1 MMAGIGF
8 ELRKMFREQGMVNQ
22 LKAYAYSSLTTIG
35 PMILSMGLI
44 VALQRI
50 TATKQMGY
58 ANWELYIATVSY
70 CFIFSIVFTSGI
82 SMVLTRYTADMLYE
96 KKYSRLMSAYY
107 GALIVMLPIAAVV
120 GALFLSAVSA
130 GWMYKASAYFFFL
143 LLIIVWIQGV
153 FLSALKDYVRIVRGF
168 AIGSVAAVCSGWV
181 LSRLTTLDSTVTPLI
196 SLDIGFLLI
205 VILSNLHFEQR
216 FPRAEQGYYFE
227 YLGYMKKYASLFF
240 AGCFVYSGIY
250 LHNFVYWLSPGG
262 RSIADQFLIM
272 PFYDLPVFYAF
283 LTVLP
288 TFVTFVVS
296 VETAFYEKFRLY
308 YLNIVNGGT
317 IQDIKVAKQQMQ
329 KTLMKQVSFLVE
341 VQLLFTIL
349 SIALGIKFLP
359 KIGFTMAQLD
369 LFIILSLAYF
379 LFIIFF
385 VLTHILMY
393 FDDRKGV
400 LGISAMFAIFN
411 ILFSYWMM
419 NVGFDGLGMFIASAI
434 AVGLVF
440 ARLLYVLRNID
451 YYTFC
456 SQPITL
462 QTARKKHRQFG
473 KAASTA
479 FVLVVSTMLLSAC
492 TFGSSIESNEEEDVQ
507 VEEIVNRASMPNNIN
522 TQLTED
528 ERLYERDDDSSLKT
542 LYITVLPK
550 KKNKDESLDWYGL
563 NRKTEKTFG
572 EKLPIIMQEGFSD
585 EDAPRSGMF
594 GYGTTVENATIQLR
608 GRSAW
613 NQPQKSFRIKLN
625 DEAGLYMG
633 QQTVNLNKHISEFS
647 RVRNKLSFDLMETIP
662 NITSLRTQFIHLY
675 VKDLSTGAKEAPYE
689 DYGLFTHVEQPNKKF
704 LKSHMLDPNGYL
716 YKVNFFEFDR
726 YEDFIKEETDPDF
739 DLEKFETILEVK
751 GRKEHGKL
759 IKMLDDV
766 NNLSM
771 PIEDV
776 MSLHFDEEN
785 FLTWTAINILMDNM
799 DTEANNFFLYSPIN
813 NNKWY
818 ILPWDYDG
826 GWELQRKAKTMQ
838 TFQTGISNY
847 WVSKLANR
855 YFRKQGNVDKLT
867 AKIEELHKNYINE
880 QTIAVQLERY
890 RDIVE
895 PFLYRYPDTNF
906 LPSHAGDYDEELQII
921 LQTPEASLRRYYED
935 LEKPKPYYMHDVE
948 DVGDKLKFAW
958 GLSFDLQD
966 DELFYDIA
974 VSRNLE
980 FTDIVFEKKDISL
993 NSIEIEKL
1001 PPGTYYWKSGVRD
1014 EHGNRQDAFDLTID
1028 DDEVLHDGV
1037 REFEV
1042 E

>member
-1 MMAGIGF
+1 MAGIGF

-22 LKAYAYSSLTTIG
+22 LKAYAYSSLTTVG

-44 VALQRI
+44 IALQRI
-50 TATKQMGY
+50 TATEQMGY
-58 ANWELYIATVSY
+58 MDWELYIATVSY

-120 GALFLSAVSA
+120 CALFLSGVSA
-130 GWMYKASAYFFFL
+130 GWMYKVSAYFFFL

-168 AIGSVAAVCSGWV
+168 AIGSTVALGSGWM
-181 LSRLTTLDSTVTPLI
+181 LSRFTSFDSTVTPLI
-196 SLDIGFLLI
+196 SLDIGFLII

-250 LHNFVYWLSPGG
+250 LHNFVYWLSLSG
-262 RSIADQFLIM
+262 REVADQFRIM

-296 VETAFYEKFRLY
+296 VETAFYEKFRIY
-308 YLNIVNGGT
+308 YLNILNGGT
-317 IQDIKVAKQQMQ
+317 ILDIKAAKQQMQ

-359 KIGFTMAQLD
+359 KIGFSMAQLD
-369 LFIILSLAYF
+369 LFIILVLAYF

-385 VLTHILMY
+385 VLTHVLMY

-400 LGISAMFAIFN
+400 LGISLMFAMLN
-411 ILFSYWMM
+411 IGFTYWMM
-419 NVGFDGLGMFIASAI
+419 KVGFDGLGIFIASAI

-456 SQPITL
+456 AQPITL
-462 QTARKKHRQFG
+462 KLEGKKRRQSG
-473 KAASTA
+473 KVATTGS
-479 FVLVVSTMLLSAC
+479 VLLVLTMLLSAC
-492 TFGSSIESNEEEDVQ
+492 SFNSSTEDNEEKGMEVQ
-507 VEEIVNRASMPNNIN
+507 EKVNRASIPDEISS
-522 TQLTED
+522 QLTED

-550 KKNKDESLDWYGL
+550 KKKDEPLDWYGL
-563 NRKTEKTFG
+563 NRKTEKTFD

-585 EDAPRSGMF
+585 EDGPRSGLY
-594 GYGTTVENATIQLR
+594 GYGTTVENGTIQLR

-625 DEAGLYMG
+625 DEAGMYMG
-633 QQTVNLNKHISEFS
+633 QQTINLNKHISEFS

-662 NITSLRTQFIHLY
+662 DITSLRTQFIHLY
-675 VKDLSTGAKEAPYE
+675 VKDLSTDVKDAPYE

-704 LKSHMLDPNGYL
+704 LKSHLLDPNGYL

-759 IKMLDDV
+759 IKMLEDV

-776 MSLHFDEEN
+776 MDLHFDEEN

-826 GWELQRKAKTMQ
+826 GWELQRQAKTMQ
-838 TFQTGISNY
+838 NFQTGISNY
-847 WVSKLANR
+847 WVSKIANR

-867 AKIEELHKNYINE
+867 AKIEELHKDYINE
-880 QTIAVQLERY
+880 QTVAVQLERY

-895 PFLYRYPDTNF
+895 PFLYRYPDTKF
-906 LPSHAGDYDEELQII
+906 LPSHAGEYDEELQVL
-921 LQTPEASLRRYYED
+921 LQTPKASIQRYYED
-935 LEKPKPYYMHDVE
+935 LERPKPYYMHDVE
-948 DVGDKLKFAW
+948 EVGTKLKFTW

-966 DELFYDIA
+966 DELFYEITVASD
-974 VSRNLE
+974 LD
-980 FTDIVFEKKDISL
+980 FTNIVYEKNDISL
-993 NSIEIEKL
+993 NSIEIDKL
-1001 PPGTYYWKSGVRD
+1001 PPGTYYWKSSVRD
-1014 EHGNRQDAFDLTID
+1014 EHGNQQDAFDLIV
-1028 DDEVLHDGV
+1028 DDEDVLHDGV